1 MPLEKLKSELG
12 VHKRNQWGYRRENF
26 LMHTMALPHHTSARK
41 LPFFQLLG
49 V

>member
-26 LMHTMALPHHTSARK
+26 LMHTMHCLTTHLQENFHFSSC
-41 LPFFQLLG
+41 
-49 V
+49 